1 VRNQSR
7 ASRRSTARTR
17 RSGFKKAQGALF
29 VPEINKQFL
38 ASAMTGCSEY
48 FEGTLWTLS
57 IRFTLKRDR
66 TACFPVRAVS
76 PGCPLRIVPLN
87 ETQRQAV

>member
-29 VPEINKQFL
+29 VPEVNKQFL
-38 ASAMTGCSEY
+38 ASGYDE
-48 FEGTLWTLS
+48 TLRVFRGDTVDLIDSIHLNAGPNRVLS
-57 IRFTLKRDR
+57 VLR
-66 TACFPVRAVS
+66 S
-76 PGCPLRIVPLN
+76 QPGLPFRNCP
-87 ETQRQAV
+87 A